1 MTKKITP
8 PSKNHNK
15 NIKKAKS
22 QNKIRIKDT
31 YWISEMLGWEKWRV
45 KKKKQESLH

>member
-1 MTKKITP
+1 M
-8 PSKNHNK
+8 K

-45 KKKKQESLH
+45 KKKKQESLHQVQNYFIIIGET